1 MNNTAV
7 AKRDLVLKH
16 EEKFAGALATA
27 VLDKPTINIWM
38 ILIPI
43 IFVYYIYQYQKFVD
57 GRKTFV
63 ETYMLMKKLALDEA
77 LAAVKYAKEP
87 DIDGLVKMSGHTGQ
101 ILVEYSVLL
110 GVLIEHYK
118 DLLRSEGETFESL
131 VKSTY
136 KNRTNY
142 LLFANQLNQVEKR
155 FNTALKPHLY
165 ETTEEVDN
173 IVTTIEHC
181 SEKLRRAEA
190 EKIFP

>member
-7 AKRDLVLKH
+7 TKRDLVLKH

-27 VLDKPTINIWM
+27 VLDKPQTSIWM

-63 ETYMLMKKLALDEA
+63 EKYMLMKKLALDEA

-87 DIDGLVKMSGHTGQ
+87 DIDGLVEMSGHTGQ

-110 GVLIEHYK
+110 GVLIGHYK

-165 ETTEEVDN
+165 ETTEGVDN
-173 IVTTIEHC
+173 IVTTIEHY

>member
-1 MNNTAV
+1 MVSMN
-7 AKRDLVLKH
+7 AKIDLIIKH
-16 EEKFAGALATA
+16 EEKIAKILATA
-27 VLDKPTINIWM
+27 VLDKPKISIWM
-38 ILIPI
+38 ILIPV
-43 IFVYYIYQYQKFVD
+43 IFVYYIYQHQKFVD

-63 ETYMLMKKLALDEA
+63 EKYVIVKKLALDEA

-87 DIDGLVKMSGHTGQ
+87 DIDGLAKMSGHTGQ

-110 GVLIEHYK
+110 GVLIGHYK

-142 LLFANQLNQVEKR
+142 LLFTNQLNQVEKR

-165 ETTEEVDN
+165 ETTEGVDN
-173 IVTTIEHC
+173 IVTNIEHC
-181 SEKLRRAEA
+181 SEKLRREEA

>member
-1 MNNTAV
+1 MN
-7 AKRDLVLKH
+7 AKIDLIIKH
-16 EEKFAGALATA
+16 EEKIAKILATA
-27 VLDKPTINIWM
+27 VLDKPKISIWM
-38 ILIPI
+38 ILIPV
-43 IFVYYIYQYQKFVD
+43 IFVYYIYQHQKFVD

-63 ETYMLMKKLALDEA
+63 EKYVIVKKLALDEA

-87 DIDGLVKMSGHTGQ
+87 DIDGLAKMSGHTGQ

-110 GVLIEHYK
+110 GVLIGHYK

-142 LLFANQLNQVEKR
+142 LLFTNQLNQVEKR

-165 ETTEEVDN
+165 ETTEGVDN
-173 IVTTIEHC
+173 IVTNIEHC
-181 SEKLRRAEA
+181 SEKLRREEA

>member
-1 MNNTAV
+1 MDSMH

-27 VLDKPTINIWM
+27 VLDKPTISIWM
-38 ILIPI
+38 ILIPV
-43 IFVYYIYQYQKFVD
+43 IFVYYIYQHQKFVD
-57 GRKTFV
+57 GRKAFV
-63 ETYMLMKKLALDEA
+63 EKYMIMKKRALDEA
-77 LAAVKYAKEP
+77 LAAVKHTREP
-87 DIDGLVKMSGHTGQ
+87 DIDGLAKMSGHTGQ

-110 GVLIEHYK
+110 GILIVHYK
-118 DLLRSEGETFESL
+118 DLLRSKGETFESL
-131 VKSTY
+131 VTSTY

-173 IVTTIEHC
+173 IVTTIEHR
-181 SEKLRRAEA
+181 SEKLRMEEA